1 MLMSI
6 GEAGMKALKIE
17 NNQGHFLTEEDS
29 YDTVD
34 KIDKAILLRL
44 VNLALEDDFEI
55 DAYDEEK
62 LRNQA
67 HQIIY
72 KSISEKLNDL
82 HRKRNQFRD
91 ESGRLYLDEYEKYK
105 A

>member
-1 MLMSI
+1 MSI
-6 GEAGMKALKIE
+6 GEAGMKVLKIE
-17 NNQGHFLTEEDS
+17 NNQGYFLTEEDG
-29 YDTVD
+29 YETVD

-55 DAYDEEK
+55 DEYNEEE

-72 KSISEKLNDL
+72 KSISVKLNDL
-82 HRKRNQFRD
+82 HQKRKQFRD
-91 ESGRLYLDEYEKYK
+91 ESERLYLDEYEKYK
-105 A
+105 V